1 MNKRGFSLIESLSAA
16 AVLAIS
22 CAYICSAASLANRST
37 AKSLARCRDILQTC
51 SRMEETKSAAFE
63 LLETGP
69 GLEIEDI
76 DEYAK
81 ILRADIN
88 GFKIDAIRSK
98 FR

>member
-1 MNKRGFSLIESLSAA
+1 
-16 AVLAIS
+16 
-22 CAYICSAASLANRST
+22 
-37 AKSLARCRDILQTC
+37 
-51 SRMEETKSAAFE
+51 MEETKSAAFE